1 MLKRRQAVL
10 AGAAAL
16 LPASGAASSKPIALK
31 TVLSSE
37 RFAQI
42 VAGGPGGL
50 LGVSTQGNLWSLAL
64 DGRGLK
70 QLADGL
76 DPETP
81 LAVGHGRIAALRS
94 DGGLWV
100 HEASGSSVSVE
111 RNLAPHAGLLVLP
124 LAIVAVLKDG
134 NQHRLA
140 RLEPNASGI
149 WQRVA
154 LSERNVFPDARP
166 LQADLDGSGDGGHV
180 VVLAGPNSERYNHGV
195 LGDGVEATRV
205 AFLERH
211 SLTLMRELVLDAPWV
226 LEDIAPRK
234 VRLAGGR
241 DGLLSVQA
249 GPAGGQL
256 VLIDADPKHATSLRL
271 AALGPALGTV
281 NRWMSPMVCGER
293 WLAVH
298 TPHIGGVL
306 HAYRQDGIHLQAT
319 RWLSGVSNH
328 RIGSRWLDTSSCSG
342 QHLLIAD
349 QAGRRLLL
357 IDTASN
363 GRVVN
368 EISVTSRVLGTVSLQ
383 QLGAFAVL
391 HEDGA
396 VSLLTV

>member
-16 LPASGAASSKPIALK
+16 LSMTDTAWSKPMALK
-31 TVLSSE
+31 TVLSRE
-37 RFAQI
+37 PFAQI

-70 QLADGL
+70 QLAEGL

-81 LAVGHGRIAALRS
+81 LAVGHGRIAARRS

-154 LSERNVFPDARP
+154 LSERNVLPDARP

-195 LGDGVEATRV
+195 LGDAIEATRV
-205 AFLERH
+205 TLLERH
-211 SLTLMRELVLDAPWV
+211 NLKLMRELVLDAPWV

-241 DGLLSVQA
+241 DGLLSVHA

-256 VLIDADPKHATSLRL
+256 VLIDADLNNASSLRL
-271 AALGPALGTV
+271 AAQGPALGRV
-281 NRWMSPMVCGER
+281 NRWMSPMVCGEH

-349 QAGRRLLL
+349 QAGRHLLL

-363 GRVVN
+363 GRVLD
-368 EISVTSRVLGTVSLQ
+368 EIAVTSKVVGTVSLQ
-383 QLGAFAVL
+383 RPGVFAVL
-391 HEDGA
+391 QEDGA
-396 VSLLTV
+396 VSILNL